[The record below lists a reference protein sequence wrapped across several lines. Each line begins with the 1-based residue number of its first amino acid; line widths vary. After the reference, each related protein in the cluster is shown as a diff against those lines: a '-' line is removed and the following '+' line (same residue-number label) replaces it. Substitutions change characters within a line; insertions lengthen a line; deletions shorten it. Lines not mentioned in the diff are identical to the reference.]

1 MRPVAASRRRGRRR
15 NCQPEVHALPEVDQI
30 LRPTGIWKTLP
41 GMPTLTATGRRLQ
54 VMPFGFAPPGR
65 RRQRILSP
73 GPVWAGPLGW
83 HPDGLEPRGE
93 GESMSQ
99 FMHTVR
105 FFVGMAMLAGGVALA
120 QPFVAAVVAARE
132 NAASAAAV
140 PGVQSGLPG
149 VMTSSGG
156 HAIPDPRTGSGLE
169 SHGMPFP
176 AGDQFPTAPPPSLTT
191 PLPVSGLEL
200 SPAAPGLDGT
210 YRSTVE
216 IPPPPLLDFH
226 APPPLA
232 AGWAVHDVAR
242 PVAPSPAI
250 QSVTAATD
258 YVVRDGDDLTTIALK
273 VYGHA
278 GAATAIWAANRDRVA
293 DPQVLPIGLALR
305 LPPTWTLPA
314 AHSGPGGMS
323 GLAIEPTFT
332 PNWTGDHA
340 TTNAGRAPAR
350 STAQGG
356 AEASWLHGAGAP
368 PARTSATL
376 AADPGSRSNA
386 VGTSS
391 AQRPT
396 TVRVGVGDSLESIAV
411 RFYGDRA
418 VASRIWQ
425 ANRDRLRSPDLLV
438 PGSELLLP

>member
-1 MRPVAASRRRGRRR
+1 
-15 NCQPEVHALPEVDQI
+15 
-30 LRPTGIWKTLP
+30 
-41 GMPTLTATGRRLQ
+41 
-54 VMPFGFAPPGR
+54 
-65 RRQRILSP
+65 
-73 GPVWAGPLGW
+73 
-83 HPDGLEPRGE
+83 
-93 GESMSQ
+93 MSQ

-105 FFVGMAMLAGGVALA
+105 FFAGMAMLAGGVALA
-120 QPFVAAVVAARE
+120 QPFVAAVVAARG

-140 PGVQSGLPG
+140 PGVQPGLPG

-156 HAIPDPRTGSGLE
+156 HAIPDPRPGSGLE
-169 SHGMPFP
+169 SHSMPLP
-176 AGDQFPTAPPPSLTT
+176 ASDQFPAAQAPSLTT
-191 PLPVSGLEL
+191 PLPASGLDL

-216 IPPPPLLDFH
+216 IPPPPLLDSH
-226 APPPLA
+226 TPPPLA
-232 AGWAVHDVAR
+232 AGWAVHDVAW

-250 QSVTAATD
+250 QSATVPAD
-258 YVVRDGDDLTTIALK
+258 YIVRDGDDLTTISLK

-278 GAATAIWAANRDRVA
+278 GAATAIWDANRDRVA

-305 LPPTWTLPA
+305 LPPPWTLPA

-332 PNWTGDHA
+332 PSRTGDRA

-350 STAQGG
+350 PTAQGA
-356 AEASWLHGAGAP
+356 AESYWLHGAAAP

-376 AADPGSRSNA
+376 TADPGLSSTA
-386 VGTSS
+386 VGM
-391 AQRPT
+391 AAARRPA
-396 TVRVGVGDSLESIAV
+396 TVRVGMGDSLESIAV

-425 ANRDRLRSPDLLV
+425 ANRNRLRSPDLLV
-438 PGSELLLP
+438 PGTDLQLP